1 MFWKIYRHCFF
12 YISTKDGICCF
23 CNWQSVFLRINGP
36 CGLTSHITKA
46 LHFDEKRKIQS
57 SFKLDLWSPDMLLM
71 RVCVCKCL
79 WVWVWVLLL
88 SSRKSRHSID
98 CTRRRRNKPDISIET
113 FCVCVCLSCTL
124 IFCSTRAIQI
134 YNFGWDNNWL
144 YIMHAWSM
152 YCVLLY
158 QNLW

>member
-1 MFWKIYRHCFF
+1 MTKCFSTSLRKIESVVFATDYQFF
-12 YISTKDGICCF
+12 F
-23 CNWQSVFLRINGP
+23 RINGP

-71 RVCVCKCL
+71 RLCVWVYVCIRVCVYFSYQVEKADT
-79 WVWVWVLLL
+79 
-88 SSRKSRHSID
+88 ID

-144 YIMHAWSM
+144 YIMHAWIM

>member
-1 MFWKIYRHCFF
+1 MLDLPVCNAERVCFSEHRHWDVVMERLLQQLPTAILYFKTKLYISEIKSTTYNSYIKMNFSHSQKYFERYIENVF

-71 RVCVCKCL
+71 RVCVCTCL
-79 WVWVWVLLL
+79 WAY
-88 SSRKSRHSID
+88 
-98 CTRRRRNKPDISIET
+98 IS
-113 FCVCVCLSCTL
+113 VSAL
-124 IFCSTRAIQI
+124 AIQ
-134 YNFGWDNNWL
+134 
-144 YIMHAWSM
+144 
-152 YCVLLY
+152 
-158 QNLW
+158 

>member
-1 MFWKIYRHCFF
+1 MTKCFSTSLRKIE
-12 YISTKDGICCF
+12 
-23 CNWQSVFLRINGP
+23 SVVFATDYQFFLRINGP

-71 RVCVCKCL
+71 RLCVWVCVCIRVCVYFSYQVEKADT
-79 WVWVWVLLL
+79 
-88 SSRKSRHSID
+88 ID

-152 YCVLLY
+152 YCVLLF

>member
-1 MFWKIYRHCFF
+1 MTKCFSTSLRKIE
-12 YISTKDGICCF
+12 
-23 CNWQSVFLRINGP
+23 SVVFATDYQFFLRINGP

-71 RVCVCKCL
+71 RVCVCVRVCECK
-79 WVWVWVLLL
+79 VWVPLL

-152 YCVLLY
+152 YCVLLF